1 MGLCTWP
8 VPLSGHFCM
17 NACTA
22 ICLNAVADSQQ
33 ENSDTQS
40 EREKIS
46 SLVFIFIFYMSLNV
60 QRASC

>member
-8 VPLSGHFCM
+8 DPLSGHFCM

-33 ENSDTQS
+33 ENNDTQS
-40 EREKIS
+40 VRAKS
-46 SLVFIFIFYMSLNV
+46 SLVFIFIFYKSLNV